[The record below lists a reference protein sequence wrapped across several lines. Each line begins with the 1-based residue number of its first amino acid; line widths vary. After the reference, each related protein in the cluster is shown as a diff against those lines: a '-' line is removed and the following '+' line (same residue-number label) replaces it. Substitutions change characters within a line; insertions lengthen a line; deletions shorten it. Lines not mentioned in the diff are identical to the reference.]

1 MLFGR
6 SKEPFKFEKQ
16 NGEAV
21 LVKYSGKDKAV
32 VLPEQYEGAAL
43 TRIGD
48 NAFYDN
54 GHVEHV
60 QLPKGL
66 KAIGMNAFRGC
77 SALKEIALPEGLES
91 IGEYAF
97 AGCKSLASVSL
108 PVGLSLLPSGAFSK
122 CRALCALSLP
132 NSIQQIGDDAF
143 NGCQSLGSV
152 SLGDGLKEL
161 GEDVFK
167 GCAKTLCLV
176 LPRQMEYD
184 EKRFA
189 GCDRIY
195 RRAEDG
201 LELLLYAGHDT
212 SIELDDEVNGVPVTA
227 IGERVFYLFA
237 YLESIRLP
245 KYLKR
250 IGPGAFAGCSGL
262 NEISFPESLQ
272 VIEKGAFLSCAM
284 REGQRGYTGEDS
296 GLRSITLP
304 AGLKSVGE
312 NAFAGCALLG
322 SVQINGADTH
332 LGPACFSMCGL
343 KEFHFPPNTKEIQSA
358 LLRGCTALETLTI
371 PEGVKAIWD
380 RAFEGCVS
388 VKQLA
393 LPRSLELIGEG
404 AFSNMM
410 QLEEIFIPARVR
422 EIANEALAFT
432 PELKQI
438 SVDPENRCFKAE
450 DGCLMDASGA
460 RLIAFAGAK
469 EGSLS
474 IPGGVKEIVPCA
486 FSLSALKESTLPA
499 SVSRIGE
506 WAFRASSLKR
516 LVVQGEDVEVCHGA
530 LLDTENVQIEARDDI
545 KQKLLGTMDPDSA
558 DEVEE

>member
-21 LVKYSGKDKAV
+21 LVKYAGKDSTV
-32 VLPEQYEGAAL
+32 VLPEQYEGAPL
-43 TRIGD
+43 CRIGD

-54 GHVEHV
+54 GHVERV
-60 QLPKGL
+60 ELPRGL
-66 KAIGMNAFRGC
+66 KTIGMNAFRGC
-77 SALKEIALPEGLES
+77 SSLKEIALPDGFES
-91 IGEYAF
+91 LGEYAF
-97 AGCKSLASVSL
+97 AGCKALASVRI
-108 PVGLSLLPSGAFSK
+108 PEGVAVLPSGAFSK
-122 CRALCALSLP
+122 CRALSALSLP
-132 NSIQQIGDDAF
+132 DSIQRIGDDAF
-143 NGCQSLGSV
+143 NGCQNLGSV
-152 SLGDGLKEL
+152 TLGDGVKEI

-176 LPRQMEYD
+176 LPGQMEYD

-195 RRAEDG
+195 RRAADG

-212 SIELDDEVNGVPVTA
+212 SIELDDAVNGVPVTA

-245 KYLKR
+245 KGLKR

-262 NEISFPESLQ
+262 NEISFPDSLQ
-272 VIEKGAFLSCAM
+272 TIEKGAFLGCAM

-296 GLRSITLP
+296 GLRSVTLP
-304 AGLKSVGE
+304 SGLKNVGE
-312 NAFAGCALLG
+312 NAFAGCALLS
-322 SVQINGADTH
+322 SVQFSGADTH
-332 LGPACFSMCGL
+332 LDPACLSMCGL
-343 KEFHFPPNTKEIQSA
+343 KEFQFPANTKEIQSG
-358 LLRGCTALETLTI
+358 LLRGCTALEKVTI
-371 PEGVKAIWD
+371 PEGVKAVWD

-388 VKQLA
+388 IKRLE
-393 LPRSLELIGEG
+393 LPRSLELIDEG

-410 QLEEIFIPARVR
+410 QLEEICIPARVR

-438 SVDPENRCFKAE
+438 SVDPQNTRFKAV
-450 DGCLMDASGA
+450 DGCLTNASGA

-474 IPGGVKEIVPCA
+474 LPSGVKEIAPCA
-486 FSLSALKESTLPA
+486 FAMSALSDITLPA
-499 SVSRIGE
+499 SVARIGE
-506 WAFRASSLKR
+506 WAFRASALKR

-530 LLDTENVQIEARDDI
+530 LLDTENVEIEARDEI

-558 DEVEE
+558 DDTEA